1 MRTPE
6 SHHIHASDRW
16 RSKLRHWAVKCSLL
30 IASVGSIATSPV
42 SSPSFV
48 SQFQGTPFVL
58 NHETP
63 KVSRTLV
70 ISISM
75 GDIEHTENDGSLTL
89 EGTARWRPANPSA
102 PGQPWVTA
110 RVGSGEWE
118 PRSAAA
124 VLDTADAPVPLQ
136 VMESLHVNCKTGD
149 VCEIPVKVEFE
160 FQDGGI
166 EGTVEMEWK
175 ATSALSLWNDD
186 ELPQGYSVT
195 ITERGEDP
203 TP

>member
-1 MRTPE
+1 M
-6 SHHIHASDRW
+6 
-16 RSKLRHWAVKCSLL
+16 KCSLL
-30 IASVGSIATSPV
+30 IAAVGSIATSPV

-58 NHETP
+58 THETP

-75 GDIEHTENDGSLTL
+75 GETEHTENHGSLTI

-110 RVGSGEWE
+110 RVGSGEGQPW
-118 PRSAAA
+118 SAAA
-124 VLDTADAPVPLQ
+124 VLDTPDAPVPLL
-136 VMESLHVNCKTGD
+136 VMESLQVNCNTGD
-149 VCEIPVKVEFE
+149 VCEIPVTVEFE

-175 ATSALSLWNDD
+175 ATSSMELWNDD

-195 ITERGEDP
+195 ITERGEEP